1 MDFFAGVVAAVYA
14 AMRDCKTIG
23 PMALSVGS
31 SSPDWTNDGTAAMPR
46 SSSDLPGGKMLAAA
60 WKSGFSSVECADGEV
75 VLADHNSPPAISVAL
90 LDSVKS
96 FCKTARRADVG
107 RWCSMYAVTGSD
119 SKASTSVDVA
129 GKILDA
135 EVERVTWTGRRGFE
149 DDCDWAGAC
158 FVVFVDI
165 LETWSGDV
173 RKCGM

>member
-1 MDFFAGVVAAVYA
+1 MV
-14 AMRDCKTIG
+14 
-23 PMALSVGS
+23 
-31 SSPDWTNDGTAAMPR
+31 
-46 SSSDLPGGKMLAAA
+46 AAA
-60 WKSGFSSVECADGEV
+60 WKSGVSSVECVDGGV
-75 VLADHNSPPAISVAL
+75 VLADHNSPPAISAAL

-129 GKILDA
+129 GRILDA

-149 DDCDWAGAC
+149 GNGDWAGAC

-173 RKCGM
+173 RKCGVRLKLETLNVLTPSWRIRDGVRICDICRDPRTVNPLVGLLVRETVGRFVRCC